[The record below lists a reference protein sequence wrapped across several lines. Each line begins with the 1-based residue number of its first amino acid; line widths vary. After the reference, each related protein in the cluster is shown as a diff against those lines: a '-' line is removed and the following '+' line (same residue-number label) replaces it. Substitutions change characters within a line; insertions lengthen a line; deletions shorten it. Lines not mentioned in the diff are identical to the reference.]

1 MKQPIEPRKD
11 IYERRYE
18 NGTWIYSLIDYG
30 KKLTTNERLRIT
42 HTVPAILSESRYH
55 TKEELDKAG
64 YHFMEGGE
72 KHQFEAHHPD
82 SPPSRFTTHLRL
94 SERELEQCGLLEE
107 LGELR
112 QMALNPKF
120 QTGLA
125 ATMKRRYRD
134 YPAMKGMQYEIG
146 VTRRPGHGAKRLQM
160 AEILRRDEDSSK
172 KEFFHRAR
180 SLGQKLLDIW
190 IPEYKDTHSFQDVEW
205 HRNAAMSF
213 SEETS
218 TTLNSMQLNY
228 TKQGTAVAD
237 VLKGK
242 DHLHCDKNDQPT
254 SYSIVFFMSNFD
266 DWYCPGHFIN
276 TTWRTIFPASPFQ
289 VYIFSGRTWH
299 YGAGA
304 GAYPEWV
311 GPGHPLRLP
320 APSVQVPT
328 LDPLAA
334 SNKMGCN
341 MVVYPNRRLLN
352 PMFKEAN
359 IEIWQP
365 QGRHVFTNIQTQQ
378 EWKLRIFIK
387 QEVLFKIVAALRTDE
402 LLQKH
407 FPQWIRN
414 WWWMMTFAPDM
425 FWHGARDL
433 LGDAEKSSL
442 AYFKE
447 LEEALTLNSATDENN
462 EQNTDATLQSNGKKK
477 RIYPSKEDKAITR
490 GFSAYYEGLS
500 KEWEYLRTTD
510 PDWFI
515 GRFWWI
521 DPTTRAKTYPSREMA
536 VKTIALISAGP
547 GKQLADLEDDLAQA
561 YDGFGHYYG
570 ETIFTEP
577 ESRAFDPAIDT
588 VPANPGWVP
597 NPY

>member
-1 MKQPIEPRKD
+1 MTQPIELRKD

-30 KKLTTNERLRIT
+30 KKLTTAECLRIT
-42 HTVPAILSESRYH
+42 HTAPAILSESRYH

-72 KHQFEAHHPD
+72 KHQFEAYHPD
-82 SPPSRFTTHLRL
+82 RPPSRFTTHLRL
-94 SERELEQCGLLEE
+94 SERELHQCGLLEG

-112 QMALNPKF
+112 QMALNPEF

-125 ATMKRRYRD
+125 ATMKRRSAN
-134 YPAMKGMQYEIG
+134 YPARKGMKYDIG
-146 VTRRPGHGAKRLQM
+146 VTRKPGHGAKKLQM
-160 AEILRRDEDSSK
+160 AEILRRDEDGSR

-180 SLGQKLLDIW
+180 ILGQKLLDIW

-205 HRNAAMSF
+205 HRNAAMTF
-213 SEETS
+213 GEETN

-237 VLKGK
+237 SLKEK
-242 DHLHCDKNDQPT
+242 AHLRCDKDDQPT

-266 DWYCPGHFIN
+266 DGYCPGHFIN
-276 TTWRTIFPASPFQ
+276 NTWRTIFPASPFQ
-289 VYIFSGRTWH
+289 VYIFSGRTW
-299 YGAGA
+299 YYSAGA

-320 APSVQVPT
+320 APSVQLPT

-341 MVVYPNRRLLN
+341 MVVYPTRRLLN
-352 PMFKEAN
+352 PMFKEFN

-387 QEVLFKIVAALRTDE
+387 QEVMFKIVAALRTDE

-414 WWWMMTFAPDM
+414 WWWMITFAPDM
-425 FWHGARDL
+425 FWHGAGDL
-433 LGDAEKSSL
+433 LGDAEKSSS
-442 AYFKE
+442 AYFNG
-447 LEEALTLNSATDENN
+447 LEEKLALDSTRDENN
-462 EQNTDATLQSNGKKK
+462 EQNTNATLQSNGRKK
-477 RIYPSKEDKAITR
+477 RAGPSKEDQAITR
-490 GFSAYYEGLS
+490 EFSAYYESLS
-500 KEWEYLRTTD
+500 KEWECLRTTD
-510 PDWFI
+510 PDWFVK
-515 GRFWWI
+515 RFWWI
-521 DPTTRAKTYPSREMA
+521 DPTTGAKTYPSRDMA

-547 GKQLADLEDDLAQA
+547 SKQLVDLEDDVAQA
-561 YDGFGHYYG
+561 YDGFHGYKG

-588 VPANPGWVP
+588 VPVNPGWVP
-597 NPY
+597 ISC